1 METKPV
7 DEMAKNLKIDP
18 SLNPDD
24 LSMVAPKDGG
34 SPSDATS
41 CISSVGDAMSGVK
54 GSDGDQESLVGTEQ
68 AVYYPFNGCYGYN
81 YPGFNGSFGGWD
93 YPQAPHHTIQADNG
107 LLACYMPSFPPGYNP
122 YSPVLTGVMVG
133 ADGQYLGQQVH
144 TPGSVF
150 PQHLVSPGYFSPP
163 VAYGSDFV
171 QINPW
176 DQSFVVHGAYGNG
189 YVGVLPMPASKPSAS
204 TQSHGFT
211 PSKAKHHLK
220 QSNSSVTKGVSTELD
235 ALPTHSVQIQK
246 IGSKVPQH
254 GAGFQD
260 ASVLTKGYHP
270 VTKFSSYANQG
281 RAVFSIR
288 PAPTSKMVGVSGL
301 VLKSLKQEAKLMAM
315 NHGPRTNSTKSSCVD
330 PAESL
335 DAEDNDK
342 SSSPAVIISRDDYNL
357 PDFPTKYDHAMFF
370 VIKSYSEDDIHKS
383 IKYNVWSSTPSGN
396 KRLDSAYQAAQE
408 KMGEAGSKCP
418 VFLFFSVNAS
428 GQFCGVAE
436 MIGHVD
442 FNKNMDFWQQDK
454 WNGFFPVK
462 WHIIKDVPNQQFRHI
477 VLKNN
482 DNKPVTNSRDT
493 QEVKFPQG
501 AEILCLFKN
510 YISKTSILDDFGFYE
525 NRQKAMQEKMIKPST
540 PRVDY
545 LQPKL
550 VKDMPST
557 KVSEQKTIASSP
569 NMMAPVSQEGRT
581 SGSIQSK

>member
-1 METKPV
+1 
-7 DEMAKNLKIDP
+7 
-18 SLNPDD
+18 
-24 LSMVAPKDGG
+24 
-34 SPSDATS
+34 
-41 CISSVGDAMSGVK
+41 
-54 GSDGDQESLVGTEQ
+54 
-68 AVYYPFNGCYGYN
+68 
-81 YPGFNGSFGGWD
+81 
-93 YPQAPHHTIQADNG
+93 
-107 LLACYMPSFPPGYNP
+107 MPSFPPGYSP
-122 YSPVLTGVMVG
+122 YSPFLSGVMVG
-133 ADGQYLGQQVH
+133 ADGQYLGQQVYI
-144 TPGSVF
+144 PSSVF

-176 DQSFVVHGAYGNG
+176 DQSFVVNGACGSG
-189 YVGVLPMPASKPSAS
+189 YVGVLPMPASRHNSS

-220 QSNSSVTKGVSTELD
+220 QSNSSVTKGISPELN

-246 IGSKVPQH
+246 TGNKVSQH

-281 RAVFSIR
+281 KGSFLY
-288 PAPTSKMVGVSGL
+288 PTSPNIKDGGRVWVSSEKPKTRSKANGNGDFDFL
-301 VLKSLKQEAKLMAM
+301 YEQ
-315 NHGPRTNSTKSSCVD
+315 NHGPRTNSTKN
-330 PAESL
+330 
-335 DAEDNDK
+335 NDK

-477 VLKNN
+477 VLENN

-525 NRQKAMQEKMIKPST
+525 NRQKAQEKLIKPST

-545 LQPKL
+545 LR
-550 VKDMPST
+550 VKYFL
-557 KVSEQKTIASSP
+557 E
-569 NMMAPVSQEGRT
+569 
-581 SGSIQSK
+581 

>member
-1 METKPV
+1 
-7 DEMAKNLKIDP
+7 
-18 SLNPDD
+18 
-24 LSMVAPKDGG
+24 
-34 SPSDATS
+34 
-41 CISSVGDAMSGVK
+41 MSGVK

-68 AVYYPFNGCYGYN
+68 AVYYPFNGCHGYN
-81 YPGFNGSFGGWD
+81 YPG
-93 YPQAPHHTIQADNG
+93 YQTIQADNG
-107 LLACYMPSFPPGYNP
+107 SLACYMPSFPPGYSP
-122 YSPVLTGVMVG
+122 YSPFLSGVMVG
-133 ADGQYLGQQVH
+133 ADGQYLGQQVYI
-144 TPGSVF
+144 PSSVF

-176 DQSFVVHGAYGNG
+176 DQSFVVNGACGSG
-189 YVGVLPMPASKPSAS
+189 YVGVLPMPASRHNSS

-220 QSNSSVTKGVSTELD
+220 QSNSSVTKGISPELN

-246 IGSKVPQH
+246 TGNKVSQH

-281 RAVFSIR
+281 KGSFLY
-288 PAPTSKMVGVSGL
+288 PTSPNIKDGGRVWVSSEKPKTRSKANGNGDFDFL
-301 VLKSLKQEAKLMAM
+301 YEQ
-315 NHGPRTNSTKSSCVD
+315 NHGPRTNSTKN
-330 PAESL
+330 
-335 DAEDNDK
+335 NDK

-477 VLKNN
+477 VLENN

-525 NRQKAMQEKMIKPST
+525 NRQKAQEKLIKPST

-545 LQPKL
+545 LR
-550 VKDMPST
+550 VKYFL
-557 KVSEQKTIASSP
+557 E
-569 NMMAPVSQEGRT
+569 
-581 SGSIQSK
+581 